1 MGDIFVVP
9 IFHHGGQFFRN
20 PLGKLEYV
28 NEVVERFPDMDVDH
42 VNFGD
47 MEKLMRGDAGI
58 RELLDYL
65 RLNLEL
71 EFHLYWDHVVNE
83 AIVVEDDG
91 GVQAGNEGGVNGGN
105 DDANVGGNGAGGAAV
120 PEPVNMDDTSSSS
133 DDGYEKAYK
142 PPPSWTLDSD
152 SDSESNGCDRK
163 RQEQAKKKRKV
174 IQQKRSPRPKKKLK
188 GKKVMEDKKKQSGMP
203 SCKGSGGA
211 SSSKGTPQDTSDS
224 ESDEQGG
231 NWSRPKPKVYM
242 PQFLPSDDDYAY
254 EYEEE
259 NLRTPVSS
267 EDEYQKPDWPAFDDE
282 YEFSQG
288 HFELGTRFATLEKFR
303 EVVKDLFISE
313 GRDP

>member
-20 PLGKLEYV
+20 PLGELEYV
-28 NEVVERFPDMDVDH
+28 NKVVERFPDMDVDH

-47 MEKLMRGDAGI
+47 MEKLFFSLGYREYRDVFWLDKNAPEFETGLNRMRGDASI
-58 RELLDYL
+58 P
-65 RLNLEL
+65 
-71 EFHLYWDHVVNE
+71 
-83 AIVVEDDG
+83 IVVEDDG
-91 GVQAGNEGGVNGGN
+91 VVQAGNEGGVNGGN

-120 PEPVNMDDTSSSS
+120 PKPVNVDDTSSSS
-133 DDGYEKAYK
+133 DDGYESAEDEAYK

-152 SDSESNGCDRK
+152 SDSESNGCDR
-163 RQEQAKKKRKV
+163 
-174 IQQKRSPRPKKKLK
+174 KRSPRPKKKLK

-211 SSSKGTPQDTSDS
+211 SSSKGTPQDTSDF

-242 PQFLPSDDDYAY
+242 PQFLPSDDDYAD

-259 NLRTPVSS
+259 NLRTSVSS

-282 YEFSQG
+282 YEFGQG
-288 HFELGTRFATLEKFR
+288 TL
-303 EVVKDLFISE
+303 S
-313 GRDP
+313 